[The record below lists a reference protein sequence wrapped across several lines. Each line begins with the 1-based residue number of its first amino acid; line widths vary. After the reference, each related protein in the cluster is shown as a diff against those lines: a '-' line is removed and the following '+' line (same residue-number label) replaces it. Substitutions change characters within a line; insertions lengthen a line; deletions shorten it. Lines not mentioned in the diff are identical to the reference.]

1 MLYLLVA
8 LIAFVAGG
16 VSFVGLLIWS
26 SDEFNRPHVNISR
39 SGPIQS

>member
-1 MLYLLVA
+1 MLYVLVA

-26 SDEFNRPHVNISR
+26 SDEFHSPSVNISR
-39 SGPIQS
+39 RSPSS